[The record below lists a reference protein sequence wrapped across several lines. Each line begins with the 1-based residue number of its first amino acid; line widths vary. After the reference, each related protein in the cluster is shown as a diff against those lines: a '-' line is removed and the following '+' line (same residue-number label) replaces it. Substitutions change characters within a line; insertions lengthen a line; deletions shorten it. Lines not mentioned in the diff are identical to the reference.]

1 MVLVQ
6 NWPFSFRQ
14 YRQGKCALLY
24 SSPWVFF
31 KNWPFCTSLGKGV
44 VGGGGGVEGN
54 IDQENVF
61 CDILKRKNP
70 FVGYK
75 NKQFKKFKIWDLSMV
90 LVKIGH
96 FSTLSFLINLGKENE
111 FYDLLKRKNAF
122 LGYKNKKFKKWK
134 NWCFSKGVSSLFW
147 SKSGYFLGNLGLE
160 NVGYCLS
167 SLSF

>member
-1 MVLVQ
+1 
-6 NWPFSFRQ
+6 
-14 YRQGKCALLY
+14 
-24 SSPWVFF
+24 
-31 KNWPFCTSLGKGV
+31 
-44 VGGGGGVEGN
+44 
-54 IDQENVF
+54 
-61 CDILKRKNP
+61 
-70 FVGYK
+70 
-75 NKQFKKFKIWDLSMV
+75 MV

-147 SKSGYFLGNLGLE
+147 SKSGYFCMFFFLGNLGLE

>member
-1 MVLVQ
+1 
-6 NWPFSFRQ
+6 
-14 YRQGKCALLY
+14 
-24 SSPWVFF
+24 
-31 KNWPFCTSLGKGV
+31 
-44 VGGGGGVEGN
+44 
-54 IDQENVF
+54 
-61 CDILKRKNP
+61 
-70 FVGYK
+70 
-75 NKQFKKFKIWDLSMV
+75 MV

-111 FYDLLKRKNAF
+111 SYDLLKRKNAF

-147 SKSGYFLGNLGLE
+147 SKSGYFGMFFFLGNLGLE